1 VGNIVDSLF
10 ADYLPR
16 KQQAP
21 VGVADP
27 RQQTMLTNQ
36 MLTPVMNKPVTP
48 PNNYSINPPV
58 NPLRSEFTQPT
69 TQPPVENNRPI
80 YSNNPPIAP
89 DYGFTQPTTEP
100 PVENNRPIYSN
111 NPPIAPDYGFTEP
124 TQPPAPV
131 VNNRPIYSNNPPI
144 APDYGFTEPTQPTP
158 PTEEAPEFA
167 SVGGIGG
174 GVVPTEEEEETTDP
188 FASSF
193 ERTPFDLMADA
204 EEGSRVQA
212 DPVDTVYDGDNR
224 PTYIKEVVGL
234 DADTYNKFLSEF
246 DDAVAQGNLDYR
258 QQVIKARA
266 DQEAS
271 GTRYTDQSDRVTQ
284 NRYAERQAFET
295 NVKEIADAYG
305 VPLSYTTKGG
315 DRWELNS
322 QGKYTKTLDVG
333 GFKDMLP
340 DLIKAGIFAVAT
352 AGIGGAIGGAL
363 QLGTA
368 GTSALTGALGSL
380 VQGGDPKDAILAAVT
395 GGISGGL
402 TDAVGK
408 ALGVSKDIATGIT
421 QAGLAAAQGAGSK
434 EALLSGFLAGVGE
447 YIRGELPAANQDP
460 DQFGFK
466 GKNPDIPLDGA
477 DAATGSAEAW
487 SNALKGAET
496 FAATPTGA
504 DTKPP
509 EIFVGRTT
517 GTPAIDTTAAVTQ
530 PVTTTPTIPTGG
542 MLTKDTPA
550 GELEEVTVRGRMVTL
565 DGMEAYVASNGFMLN
580 PQTLQP
586 IGRQLVEGKD
596 GVIRFIDADDKM
608 LNDYGSAFAKGF
620 QDVHGA
626 DRWLELLNGVLA
638 GKKYTVF
645 GNEITYDKLFGD
657 DPSRK
662 VADVTQEETQPEQPE
677 GASLPDKPTTEDV
690 EPQPTLP
697 PDEAM
702 EIPEFEIENLP
713 PEFNAEIPEVVT
725 PPVTPETPVVPR
737 PTEGGG
743 GGGSAGGVVVPPPAT
758 PPATPPPAAPEAPTD
773 EVVDVF
779 DDGGLTGDAFEDSTV
794 EDTEE
799 AEDVAVDVTDTEE
812 YRDLQEELNTTRAN
826 QETLETTVAGLQDEV
841 AAANAAAK
849 QAQEAAAAAEA
860 AGAANADKLRGEA
873 VAAQA
878 NAERVQNE
886 LDDSQRCTWECQ
898 LYY

>member
-737 PTEGGG
+737 PTEG
-743 GGGSAGGVVVPPPAT
+743 VVV
-758 PPATPPPAAPEAPTD
+758 
-773 EVVDVF
+773 V
-779 DDGGLTGDAFEDSTV
+779 GQL
-794 EDTEE
+794 
-799 AEDVAVDVTDTEE
+799 AVLLCLHLLLLLLLLHLLHQKHQQT
-812 YRDLQEELNTTRAN
+812 
-826 QETLETTVAGLQDEV
+826 
-841 AAANAAAK
+841 K
-849 QAQEAAAAAEA
+849 
-860 AGAANADKLRGEA
+860 
-873 VAAQA
+873 
-878 NAERVQNE
+878 
-886 LDDSQRCTWECQ
+886 
-898 LYY
+898 